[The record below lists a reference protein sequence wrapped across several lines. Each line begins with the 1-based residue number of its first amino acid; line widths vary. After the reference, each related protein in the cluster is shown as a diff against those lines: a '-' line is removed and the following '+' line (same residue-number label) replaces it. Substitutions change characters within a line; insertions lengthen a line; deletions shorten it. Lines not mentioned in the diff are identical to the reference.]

1 MDRPIERIGDVATII
16 QGDAL
21 TVLRDLPGES
31 VDAVVTDPPYSS
43 GGMTLTARQADPATK
58 YQTSGTKR
66 SYPAMLGDNK
76 DQRSFTTWATL
87 WLTECWRMARD
98 GAPLLVFTDWRQLPS
113 TTDAVQA
120 AGWLWRG
127 LVVWHK
133 PSARPLLGEFRRDAE
148 FLVYAVKRKANPA
161 TRNCLPGVMRHS
173 VNPAE
178 KVHLTGKPVALLR
191 DLLAVTQP
199 GGLVLDPFTGG
210 GTTGMACMAT
220 GRRFLGVELSPEYH
234 RIAADRIAAAHHDT
248 LATE

>member
-58 YQTSGTKR
+58 YQHGSTKR

-76 DQRSFTTWATL
+76 DQRSFTTWATM

-148 FLVYAVKRKANPA
+148 FLVYAVKRKASPA
-161 TRNCLPGVMRHS
+161 TRNCLPGVLRHS

-220 GRRFLGVELSPEYH
+220 GRRFLGIELSSEYH
-234 RIAADRIAAAHHDT
+234 RIAADRIAEAHCDT
-248 LATE
+248 LVTE

>member
-1 MDRPIERIGDVATII
+1 MDRPTARIDDAATII

-21 TVLRDLPGES
+21 TVLRDLPGNH

-43 GGMTLTARQADPATK
+43 GGMTLTAKQADPAAK
-58 YQTSGTKR
+58 YQHGSTKR
-66 SYPAMLGDNK
+66 HYPAMLGDNK

-87 WLTECWRMARD
+87 WLTECWRIARD

-133 PSARPLLGEFRRDAE
+133 PSARPMLGEFRRDAE
-148 FLVYAVKRKANPA
+148 FLVYGVKHKAAPA
-161 TRNCLPGVMRHS
+161 TRACLPGVLRHG
-173 VNPAE
+173 VIPAE

-210 GTTGMACMAT
+210 GAT
-220 GRRFLGVELSPEYH
+220 GRRFLGIELSPEYH
-234 RIAADRIAAAHHDT
+234 RIAADRIAAAHRDT
-248 LATE
+248 LTME

>member
-1 MDRPIERIGDVATII
+1 MDRPVERIGDVATII

-21 TVLRDLPGES
+21 TVLRELPGES

-148 FLVYAVKRKANPA
+148 FLVYAVKRKASPA
-161 TRNCLPGVMRHS
+161 TRNCLPGVLRHN

-178 KVHLTGKPVALLR
+178 KVHLTGKPVALLC

-220 GRRFLGVELSPEYH
+220 GRRFLGIELSPEYH
-234 RIAADRIAAAHHDT
+234 RIAADRIASAYRNA

>member
-1 MDRPIERIGDVATII
+1 MDRPIERISDVATII

-21 TVLRDLPGES
+21 TVLRELPGES

-43 GGMTLTARQADPATK
+43 GGMTLTAKQADPATK

-161 TRNCLPGVMRHS
+161 TRNCLPGVLRHG

-210 GTTGMACMAT
+210 GTTGMACMET

-234 RIAADRIAAAHHDT
+234 RIAADRIAAAHVQDRQQV
-248 LATE
+248 